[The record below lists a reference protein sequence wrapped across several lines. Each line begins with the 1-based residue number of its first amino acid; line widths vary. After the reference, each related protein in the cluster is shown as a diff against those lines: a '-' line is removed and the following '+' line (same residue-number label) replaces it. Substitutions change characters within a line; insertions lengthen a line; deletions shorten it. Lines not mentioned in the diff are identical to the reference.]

1 MKYIN
6 LPDNTT
12 HRLSFYL
19 AMEEF
24 VAKNICCDDCFFM
37 WQVKP
42 SVIFG
47 RNQLIE
53 SEVNTEYCKA
63 NGISMFRRK
72 SGGGCVYADMSN
84 IMFSYITTETN
95 VNFTFNRYIGMV
107 VAALR
112 KMNVKA
118 VPSGRNDILIDGKK
132 VSGNAFYSIPGHSIV
147 HGTMLYDT
155 DMRNMTGAITP
166 SDEKLISKGVE
177 SVRQRITLLKDHTDM
192 TLGEFMIF
200 MRQHLCDESITLTH
214 EDVERIKEIE
224 KEYLTD
230 DFIYGKNPRYSLSR
244 KKRIEGVGDIEIRME
259 VKNNIIKKVNML
271 GDFFIAG
278 DIDNGILKHLRD
290 TPLNMK
296 SITEALPEDIES
308 HIPHLKKDI
317 LARLIAGET
326 DSETRNPGKQT
337 NKTAE

>member
-1 MKYIN
+1 
-6 LPDNTT
+6 
-12 HRLSFYL
+12 
-19 AMEEF
+19 
-24 VAKNICCDDCFFM
+24 M

-84 IMFSYITTETN
+84 IMFSYVTTETN

-112 KMNVKA
+112 KMGVEA
-118 VPSGRNDILIDGKK
+118 VPSGRNDILVDGKK

-177 SVRQRITLLKDHTDM
+177 SVRQRITLLKDHTGM
-192 TLGEFMIF
+192 TLGEFMDF
-200 MRQHLCDESITLTH
+200 MRQHLCDESMTLTG
-214 EDVERIKEIE
+214 EDVERIEDIE
-224 KEYLTD
+224 KEYLAD
-230 DFIYGKNPRYSLSR
+230 EFIYGKNPRYSLSR
-244 KKRIEGVGDIEIRME
+244 KKRIEGVGDVEIRME

-290 TPLNMK
+290 IPLEMK
-296 SITEALPEDIES
+296 SIIEALPDDIGC
-308 HIPHLKKDI
+308 HIPHLEKET
-317 LARLIAGET
+317 LARLMAGVA
-326 DSETRNPGKQT
+326 DSEAQCEGEPG
-337 NKTAE
+337 